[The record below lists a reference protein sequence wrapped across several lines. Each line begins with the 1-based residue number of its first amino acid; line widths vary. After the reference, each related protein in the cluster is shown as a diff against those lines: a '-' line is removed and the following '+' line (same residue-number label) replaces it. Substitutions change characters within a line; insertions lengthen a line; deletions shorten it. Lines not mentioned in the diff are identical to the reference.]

1 MAIAK
6 SMKSKL
12 SYRRDQ
18 PRKKIHSFQC
28 ELKLFVCRHE
38 QQEEGG
44 DKGGG
49 SGGGGV
55 TGVGVSPTGP
65 EAGPHMTI
73 EYPADTLDTLED
85 ANNILIHHVKRQTA
99 IHKEDKQKIKLLLR
113 HFLMDLFKHK
123 RQDLSEDEREDLND
137 NAEESSNNDS
147 DAAPD
152 NDKDKAK
159 AQGRSFPTN

>member
-1 MAIAK
+1 M
-6 SMKSKL
+6 
-12 SYRRDQ
+12 
-18 PRKKIHSFQC
+18 
-28 ELKLFVCRHE
+28 
-38 QQEEGG
+38 
-44 DKGGG
+44 
-49 SGGGGV
+49 
-55 TGVGVSPTGP
+55 GVSPTGP

-159 AQGRSFPTN
+159 AQGSSFPTNFRCML